1 MKKLFLQISI
11 IKLVVFT
18 AIFFVIGL
26 SSCNVYH
33 CKNTSTYTSSTG
45 GTRMLQRGQ
54 RPVKEFE
61 MKPTK
66 NPYYVKAKKPAKSH
80 NYYSN

>member
-1 MKKLFLQISI
+1 MTKFFLQISL
-11 IKLVVFT
+11 IKLIVFT
-18 AIFFVIGL
+18 AIFFIIGL
-26 SSCNVYH
+26 SSCDT
-33 CKNTSTYTSSTG
+33 CKHISAYTSSTG
-45 GTRMLQRGQ
+45 GTRMLQRGE
-54 RPVKEFE
+54 RPIKEFE